1 MLQPLQLLKRR
12 ARKWVACVSPMVLAK
27 PMWTRIHARFANGAG
42 ETGHMAR
49 VSSMVSAKP
58 MLDEECRHAMHGW
71 TWCNMHAVYFAN
83 GDSETH
89 MTHVNNL

>member
-1 MLQPLQLLKRR
+1 
-12 ARKWVACVSPMVLAK
+12 MVLAK

-58 MLDEECRHAMHGW
+58 MLDEKCRHAMHGW
-71 TWCNMHAVYFAN
+71 TWCNMHARRCVDRNDDTRCFTT
-83 GDSETH
+83 E
-89 MTHVNNL
+89 MTKPFPKP